1 MKKSL
6 SKQMLYSGVFTL
18 LLFASFSY
26 GMFSVINQNMPFRI
40 IRYLNEQKNKI
51 FSESGSIKQES
62 KQGAWHIARSDLPNQ
77 GLTDEQR
84 ESLAK
89 VTALPYLK
97 GYYSAPDK
105 KNVTVYNKEAAYHGL
120 NLVVSGHG
128 TEAILM
134 DMEGKVLHSWQ
145 KDFEDVWPSRSEPN
159 LNELYKT
166 FWRRAHLFDNGDLLV
181 IFKDYGLV
189 KLDKNSDLLWAYE
202 GRCHHDLFVFEDE
215 NIYVLSRQ
223 RRKNPRLQLE
233 SWGAKNPYWEDL
245 IVILNSEG
253 IEQKRINVVD
263 CFLNSEYAPM
273 LEHIKVRGNILHANS
288 IEMLDGK
295 LVDKLPMFK
304 KSHILI
310 SLREIHTIAVI
321 DLEQEK
327 VMWALTGMWKYQH
340 APSLL
345 KNGNVLLFDNRG
357 NNGKSKIVEINPLDQ
372 KIVWTYKGTAA
383 HEFFSMTAGTTERL
397 SNGNTMITETN
408 NGRAFEVT
416 PAGEIVWEFF
426 NPYRTGEN
434 NKLIAALC
442 DVIRYDQN
450 QFDWLSLDAKSE

>member
-6 SKQMLYSGVFTL
+6 SKKMLYFGVFIL

-26 GMFSVINQNMPFRI
+26 GVLSVVNQNMPFRI

-51 FSESGSIKQES
+51 FSESEAIKQGS
-62 KQGAWHIARSDLPNQ
+62 WHIARNDLPNQ

-97 GYYSAPDK
+97 GYNSAPDA
-105 KNVTVYNKEAAYHGL
+105 KNVTVYDKEAAYYGL

-128 TEAILM
+128 TEAILI

-145 KDFEDVWPSRSEPN
+145 KDFEDIWPGPSEPN

-166 FWRRAHLFDNGDLLV
+166 FWRRAHLFDNGDLLA
-181 IFKDYGLV
+181 IFRDYGLV
-189 KLDKNSDLLWAYE
+189 KLDKNSDLLWAYT
-202 GRCHHDLFVFEDE
+202 GRCHHDLFVAEDE
-215 NIYVLSRQ
+215 NIYVLSRE

-233 SWGAKNPYWEDL
+233 SWGAKKPYLEDL
-245 IVILNSEG
+245 IVILSPEG
-253 IEQKRINVVD
+253 VERKRINVVD

-273 LEHIKVRGNILHANS
+273 LEHIKVRENILHANS
-288 IEMLDGK
+288 IEMLDGT
-295 LVDKLPMFK
+295 LVDKLTMFEEG
-304 KSHILI
+304 HILI

-327 VMWALTGMWKYQH
+327 VTWALTGMWNYQH
-340 APSLL
+340 EPSLL

-357 NNGKSKIVEINPLDQ
+357 NNGKSKIVEVNPLSQ
-372 KIVWTYKGTAA
+372 KIAWTYKGTPAQ
-383 HEFFSMTAGTTERL
+383 EFFSMTAGTTERL
-397 SNGNTMITETN
+397 PNGNTLITESN

-416 PAGEIVWEFF
+416 PEGEIVWEFF

-434 NKLIAALC
+434 NELIAALY
-442 DVIRYDQN
+442 DVVRLDRN
-450 QFDWLSLDAKSE
+450 RFEWLVQSSKTE